1 MKNLKKVLALV
12 LAFACAFTMFA
23 GAASFTDQADIS
35 QTEAVDMLTALGVI
49 EGYQDGSFR
58 PDETVTRAEMAKM
71 IYVIRNGGSDVVT
84 QYEGYKTPFT
94 DVENVNH
101 WAKGYIAYCYANGII
116 AGKSATK
123 FDPDATVTG
132 TEAAKMALVLIG
144 YDAEK
149 AGLKGS
155 AWSTNT
161 INLATKKD
169 LFQNYGISI
178 SGGCDRQY
186 AAQLLYN
193 TLWAGTVQWSSDAEG
208 YEDVTAFNYDN
219 NGVVVGLAYVTVAK
233 KYMGLEETI
242 VTYKGDSKV
251 NTGLTAGQSMVGA
264 NTIITFVPENGNE
277 WLGES
282 VKVLFKNSKDGNTK
296 GLDKYDTI
304 YGMTLS
310 GETSTVKAVKG
321 DIGDP
326 DNGKIKVNDVKY
338 DLAGS
343 VKIYQNQNDTAY
355 TTVAN
360 ATDFNTEL
368 KKDSADEIKLVLND
382 NSKVEAVYVNHV
394 DFYQVTGLTST
405 KVSLAGLGTLDIDD
419 SLSLDENVAVGDIV
433 GLTTLYATTY
443 KDDDAYNI
451 IEKADVAED
460 VTVSNRKSAT
470 EVMINDNYSKY
481 ASINDKVSA
490 SDNNYKTTADLN
502 ATYDFVMYGDYW
514 VAAKKVSASAKD
526 IALVTKTASGI
537 DEQVKVL
544 KGDGTEPV
552 YVYDD
557 DDNKGAAFTY
567 LKDQAHDDASKAD
580 RLYSFSLIS
589 DNKIQ
594 LKNGTKTTSDQN
606 GGEAVT
612 GLTFKAATAI
622 GDSSSPK
629 KLYNED
635 NKTVY
640 VDGSSYVADE
650 DAVVFV
656 YTGGKNYVYNI
667 NDLKTIYAQ
676 STTNGAYATST
687 DVEYVVNDD
696 KEIVA
701 MYVET
706 DKKPGA
712 TASNTQY
719 GYVVDDV
726 QESNVDGTEY
736 REVSIWN
743 GTETV
748 TVKVETSSA
757 LSVVKGSFV
766 KFTVGANGLTD
777 TSDLVML
784 SDGNVGAVSSYDAG
798 RKLLTVYTDM
808 TTNKVDGGTNTYK
821 VADDVVIIGVNTKD
835 KKLVEG
841 LNSVTKAFVDTKNTT
856 TTTDDTFK
864 ANIVY
869 VLNTDK
875 EVVAIFVDTNN
886 ELTSNSGALTS
897 STTAVTAD

>member
-1 MKNLKKVLALV
+1 MLA
-12 LAFACAFTMFA
+12 
-23 GAASFTDQADIS
+23 
-35 QTEAVDMLTALGVI
+35 ALNVI
-49 EGYQDGSFR
+49 KGYEDGSYR
-58 PDETVTRAEMAKM
+58 PDEIVTRAEMAKM

-84 QYEGYKTPFT
+84 QYEDYTTPFT

-116 AGKSATK
+116 AGTSATTFK
-123 FDPDATVTG
+123 PDAPVSG
-132 TEAAKMALVLIG
+132 QEAAKMALVLIG
-144 YDAEK
+144 YDAER
-149 AGLKGS
+149 AGLEGAS
-155 AWSTNT
+155 WAVNT
-161 INLATKKD
+161 TNLATQKD
-169 LFQNYGISI
+169 LFDNYTVSI
-178 SGGCDRQY
+178 TAGAPRQY

-193 TLWAGTVQWSSDAEG
+193 TLWAGTVRWSNDSDS
-208 YEDVTAFNYDN
+208 YEDVVDYNQDT

-233 KYMGLEETI
+233 RYMDLED
-242 VTYKGDSKV
+242 VNGTYNGDSNV
-251 NTGLTAGQSMVGA
+251 NHGLSNGQSKVGGA
-264 NTIITFVPENGNE
+264 TITFVPENGNE

-282 VKVLFKNSKDGNTK
+282 VKVLYKNSKDGNTK

-443 KDDDAYNI
+443 NDDDAYNI
-451 IEKADVAED
+451 IKKADVAED

-526 IALVTKTASGI
+526 IALVTKTDSGI
-537 DEQVKVL
+537 SEQVKVL
-544 KGDGTEPV
+544 KGDGTETV

-567 LKDQAHDDASKAD
+567 LKDQAGDDTSKAD

-667 NDLKTIYAQ
+667 NDLKTIYAAT
-676 STTNGAYATST
+676 TTNGAYATST
-687 DVEYVVNDD
+687 DVEYVYNDD

-726 QESNVDGTEY
+726 QESSVDGTEY

-841 LNSVTKAFVDTKNTT
+841 LNSVTKAFVDTKNTAE
-856 TTTDDTFK
+856 TTDDTFK
-864 ANIVY
+864 TNIVY
-869 VLNTDK
+869 VLNSDK

-886 ELTSNSGALTS
+886 ELTSNTGALDS